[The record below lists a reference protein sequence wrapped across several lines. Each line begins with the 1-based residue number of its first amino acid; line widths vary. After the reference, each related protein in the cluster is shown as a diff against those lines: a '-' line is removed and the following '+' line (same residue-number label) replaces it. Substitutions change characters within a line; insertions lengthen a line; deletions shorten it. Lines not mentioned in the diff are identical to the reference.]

1 MSVTKFSLPHRD
13 SLIIVKAQ
21 LTGPTGTVEL
31 SLVLDTGCTQ
41 TAIRPGYLK
50 AVGYD
55 VEKEGRPLK
64 VLTASK
70 IEKAYEIKVT
80 QITALDRV
88 VKNCLITAQSL
99 PPQFAIDG
107 LIGLNFFKKTN
118 GKLIIDFE
126 KGEISL

>member
-1 MSVTKFSLPHRD
+1 MTSFSLPNRD
-13 SLIIVKAQ
+13 SLIIIKAQ
-21 LTGPTGTVEL
+21 LTGPNGTVEL

-55 VEKEGRPLK
+55 PEKEGKPLR

-70 IEKAYEIKVT
+70 VEKAYQLRISEL
-80 QITALDRV
+80 TALNCS
-88 VKNCLITAQSL
+88 VKNCWITAQPL

-107 LIGLNFFKKTN
+107 LIGLNFFKQLKRT
-118 GKLIIDFE
+118 LRIDFDTE
-126 KGEISL
+126 EISL